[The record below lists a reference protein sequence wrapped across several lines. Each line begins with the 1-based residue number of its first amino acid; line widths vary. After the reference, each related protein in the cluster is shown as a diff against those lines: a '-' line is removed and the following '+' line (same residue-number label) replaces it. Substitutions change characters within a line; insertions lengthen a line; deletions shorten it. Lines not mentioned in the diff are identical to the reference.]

1 MSTKADVARL
11 QRKLRQIKSYE
22 VPAAAARAINRV
34 VPRVARVVAQGV
46 SRDTGVKISKLRS
59 RFLKRFGRRASP
71 SQPLARISVG
81 VRDVSL
87 AGQLSKAVVN
97 QWLTATP
104 TQRRRMRKVR
114 WRTNTYERSWIM
126 PGVQG
131 VPQVFQRREGVARYP
146 IDVVKIPIRA
156 SVDTHMRGAEVQKIY
171 LPEFRKE
178 YAREL
183 NYRIQKHARK

>member
-1 MSTKADVARL
+1 MSTNSDIARL

-34 VPRVARVVAQGV
+34 VPRVTRVVAQSV
-46 SRDTGVKISKLRS
+46 SRDTGVKISKVRS
-59 RFLKRFGRRASP
+59 RFLKRYGKKASP
-71 SQPLARISVG
+71 GTPVARISVG
-81 VRDVSL
+81 VRDVTL
-87 AGQLSKAVVN
+87 AGQLSKALVN

-104 TQRRRMRKVR
+104 SQRRHMRKVR
-114 WRTNTYERSWIM
+114 WRKTTYERAWIA

-131 VPQVFQRREGVARYP
+131 VPQVFQREEGASRYP
-146 IDVVKIPIRA
+146 MDAVRIPIRA
-156 SVDTHMRGAEVQKIY
+156 SVDKHMNSETISRIY

-183 NYRIQKHARK
+183 SYRIQKHARK